1 MWQSTL
7 DNFILRLQSIFKNY
21 EDITS
26 PIISALQNISF
37 GVRQV
42 VSFTLSFLEES
53 VMTKSSD
60 SLQVL
65 EHSAQS
71 LFSLPCTV
79 HFPLH
84 SNNCVE
90 SLNRYLLQSVDD
102 IQHSVQTLSDRTS
115 RRLGVS
121 NRGGPRENLST
132 VFARCLVLS
141 KVDYLLSSE
150 ITQLHHLSSI
160 QLSLI
165 VFITSS
171 PRIVESLKRRQRSN

>member
-1 MWQSTL
+1 MVQCVGRRRAR
-7 DNFILRLQSIFKNY
+7 NF
-21 EDITS
+21 
-26 PIISALQNISF
+26 
-37 GVRQV
+37 V
-42 VSFTLSFLEES
+42 VVTEHGLLSKES
-53 VMTKSSD
+53 VGKEKERDSSAKWSIHEPVMTMSND

-132 VFARCLVLS
+132 LFARCL
-141 KVDYLLSSE
+141 
-150 ITQLHHLSSI
+150 
-160 QLSLI
+160 
-165 VFITSS
+165 
-171 PRIVESLKRRQRSN
+171 